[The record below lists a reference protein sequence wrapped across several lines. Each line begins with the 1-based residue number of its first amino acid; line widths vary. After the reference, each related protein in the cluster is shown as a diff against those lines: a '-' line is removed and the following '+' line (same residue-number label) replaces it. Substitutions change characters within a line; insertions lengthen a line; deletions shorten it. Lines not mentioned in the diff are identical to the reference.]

1 MNILYSIIILP
12 IESLVEFIF
21 YFSYREFSA
30 LGVGGA
36 IIAVSLAINFLA
48 LPLYNKAESLQL
60 KEREIQLKMAKQIER
75 IKTTFKGDEQFM
87 MLNAWYKIN
96 GYHPAYAVRSALSI
110 LIEIPFFI

>member
-36 IIAVSLAINFLA
+36 IIAVSLAIIFLPFPCTTK
-48 LPLYNKAESLQL
+48 LNPFNL
-60 KEREIQLKMAKQIER
+60 KKEK
-75 IKTTFKGDEQFM
+75 
-87 MLNAWYKIN
+87 Y
-96 GYHPAYAVRSALSI
+96 S
-110 LIEIPFFI
+110 